1 MRPLWPFGHGG
12 LAILGFMSDI
22 DFSSPVGQVRVLI
35 PDLRKLED
43 LRDLRNE
50 PRYLFADEE
59 IEALLAVNGGN
70 VKLAAADACD
80 AIGMDKALQLLV
92 LKTDDKQT
100 DGAKLLSAIVG
111 RAKQLR
117 AQAREDEE
125 NNLCF
130 DVVQPT
136 FEPVDWAVNF

>member
-1 MRPLWPFGHGG
+1 MAHLVTGSCYT
-12 LAILGFMSDI
+12 GFMSDI
-22 DFSSPVGQVRVLI
+22 DFSSPVGQVRVLV

-50 PRYLFADEE
+50 ARYLFTDEE
-59 IEALLAVNGGN
+59 IEALLAINGGN

-80 AIGMDKALQLLV
+80 AIGTDKALQLLV

-100 DGAKLLSAIVG
+100 DGAKLLSAFVG
-111 RAKQLR
+111 RARQLR
-117 AQAREDEE
+117 AQAKEDEE
-125 NNLCF
+125 NSLCF
-130 DVVQPT
+130 DVVHPS

>member
-1 MRPLWPFGHGG
+1 M
-12 LAILGFMSDI
+12 I
-22 DFSSPVGQVRVLI
+22 DYTSPVGQVRVLI

-50 PRYLFADEE
+50 PRYLFTDDE
-59 IEALLAVNGGN
+59 ILAFLAVNNGH
-70 VKLAAADACD
+70 VKRAAADACD

-100 DGAKLLSAIVG
+100 DGAKLLDAIVK
-111 RAKQLR
+111 RAKALR
-117 AQAREDEE
+117 QQAKEDDE
-125 NNLCF
+125 NNLSF
-130 DVVQPT
+130 DVVYPS

>member
-1 MRPLWPFGHGG
+1 
-12 LAILGFMSDI
+12 MSDI

-59 IEALLAVNGGN
+59 IEALLAVNSGN

-136 FEPVDWAVNF
+136 FEPEDWAVNF

>member
-1 MRPLWPFGHGG
+1 
-12 LAILGFMSDI
+12 MSDI

-50 PRYLFADEE
+50 PRYLFTDEE
-59 IEALLAVNGGN
+59 IGALLAVNGAN

-100 DGAKLLSAIVG
+100 DGAKLLAAIVG
-111 RAKQLR
+111 RARQLR
-117 AQAREDEE
+117 AQAKEDEV

>member
-1 MRPLWPFGHGG
+1 M
-12 LAILGFMSDI
+12 I
-22 DFSSPVGQVRVLI
+22 DYTSSVGQVRVLI

-50 PRYLFADEE
+50 PRYLFTDDE
-59 IEALLAVNGGN
+59 ILAFLAINNGN

-80 AIGMDKALQLLV
+80 AIGMDKSLQLLV

-100 DGAKLLSAIVG
+100 DGAKLLLAIVG
-111 RAKQLR
+111 RARQLR
-117 AQAREDEE
+117 AQARDDEE

>member
-1 MRPLWPFGHGG
+1 M
-12 LAILGFMSDI
+12 I
-22 DFSSPVGQVRVLI
+22 DYTSPIGQVRVLI

-50 PRYLFADEE
+50 PRYLFTDDE
-59 IEALLAVNGGN
+59 ILAFLAVNNGN
-70 VKLAAADACD
+70 VKRAAADACD

-100 DGAKLLSAIVG
+100 DGAKLLDAIVK
-111 RAKQLR
+111 RAKTLR
-117 AQAREDEE
+117 QQAKEDDE
-125 NNLCF
+125 NNLSF
-130 DVVQPT
+130 DVVYPS

>member
-1 MRPLWPFGHGG
+1 
-12 LAILGFMSDI
+12 MSDI

-59 IEALLAVNGGN
+59 IEALLAVNNGN

-80 AIGMDKALQLLV
+80 TIGMDKALQLLV

-136 FEPVDWAVNF
+136 FEPVDWAVDF

>member
-1 MRPLWPFGHGG
+1 
-12 LAILGFMSDI
+12 MSDI

-59 IEALLAVNGGN
+59 IEALLAVNSGN

-111 RAKQLR
+111 RARQLR
-117 AQAREDEE
+117 ASAREDEV

>member
-1 MRPLWPFGHGG
+1 
-12 LAILGFMSDI
+12 MSEI

-50 PRYLFADEE
+50 PRYLFTDDE
-59 IEALLAVNGGN
+59 ILAFLAINNGN

-80 AIGMDKALQLLV
+80 AIGMDKSLQLLV

-100 DGAKLLSAIVG
+100 DGAKLLSAIVA

-130 DVVQPT
+130 DVVHPT

>member
-1 MRPLWPFGHGG
+1 
-12 LAILGFMSDI
+12 MSEI

-59 IEALLAVNGGN
+59 IEALLAVNAGN

-100 DGAKLLSAIVG
+100 DGAKLLAAIVG
-111 RAKQLR
+111 RARQLR
-117 AQAREDEE
+117 AQAKEDEV

>member
-1 MRPLWPFGHGG
+1 M
-12 LAILGFMSDI
+12 I
-22 DFSSPVGQVRVLI
+22 DYTSPIGQVRVLI

-50 PRYLFADEE
+50 PRYLFTDDE
-59 IEALLAVNGGN
+59 ILAFLAVNNGN
-70 VKLAAADACD
+70 VKRAAADACD

-100 DGAKLLSAIVG
+100 DGAKLLDAIVK
-111 RAKQLR
+111 RAKTLR
-117 AQAREDEE
+117 QQANEDEE
-125 NNLCF
+125 SNLSF
-130 DVVQPT
+130 DVVYPS

>member
-1 MRPLWPFGHGG
+1 
-12 LAILGFMSDI
+12 MSDI

-43 LRDLRNE
+43 LRDLRND

-59 IEALLAVNGGN
+59 IEALLTVNGGN

-100 DGAKLLSAIVG
+100 DGAKLLAAIVG
-111 RAKQLR
+111 RARQLR
-117 AQAREDEE
+117 ASAREDEV

>member
-1 MRPLWPFGHGG
+1 MT
-12 LAILGFMSDI
+12 DI
-22 DFSSPVGQVRVLI
+22 DFSSPVGRVRVLI

-59 IEALLAVNGGN
+59 IEALLGVNSGN